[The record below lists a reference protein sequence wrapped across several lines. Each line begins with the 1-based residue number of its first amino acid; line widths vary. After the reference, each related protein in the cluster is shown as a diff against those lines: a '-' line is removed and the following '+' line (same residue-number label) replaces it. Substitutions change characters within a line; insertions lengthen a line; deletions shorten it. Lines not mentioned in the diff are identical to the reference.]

1 MKNGIIIIGLNGS
14 GKSTV
19 CRELAR
25 RLNYKLMDVEDY
37 FFVESKIPY
46 TISRTR
52 AEVQKMLLD
61 DIEKYQNYVLCSVN
75 CNWDSKITDTLRMAV
90 LLTAPLEVR
99 MERVK
104 QRELTRFGE
113 RVLEGGDLYESQKKF
128 YDFVASRS
136 EQEVREKASLLSCP
150 ILEIEATLSV
160 EEIVG
165 RIIREWL
172 RRCYI

>member
-1 MKNGIIIIGLNGS
+1 M
-14 GKSTV
+14 
-19 CRELAR
+19 
-25 RLNYKLMDVEDY
+25 
-37 FFVESKIPY
+37 
-46 TISRTR
+46 
-52 AEVQKMLLD
+52 
-61 DIEKYQNYVLCSVN
+61 
-75 CNWDSKITDTLRMAV
+75 
-90 LLTAPLEVR
+90 
-99 MERVK
+99 
-104 QRELTRFGE
+104 
-113 RVLEGGDLYESQKKF
+113 EGGDLYESQKKF